1 MGCSLCAHFDFVI
14 MDLNLDDII
23 IMCLCLTFIDSLI
36 WNLNWTKHLLNF
48 YSTIK
53 CSKRCLS
60 CGLFLEVSEPSILTT
75 RSMVA
80 KATFG
85 PICQLMEIIVK

>member
-1 MGCSLCAHFDFVI
+1 MGCSLCVHFDFVI

-48 YSTIK
+48 Y
-53 CSKRCLS
+53 
-60 CGLFLEVSEPSILTT
+60 
-75 RSMVA
+75 
-80 KATFG
+80 
-85 PICQLMEIIVK
+85 